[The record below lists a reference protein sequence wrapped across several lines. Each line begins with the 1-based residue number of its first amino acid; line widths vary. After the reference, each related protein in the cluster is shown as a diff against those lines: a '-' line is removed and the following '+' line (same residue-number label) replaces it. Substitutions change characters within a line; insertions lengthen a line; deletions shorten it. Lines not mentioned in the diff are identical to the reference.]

1 VRENE
6 VYNLIKQ
13 RILVDRHKIIVAK
26 SYILEQELAVIE
38 VGTLLD
44 KFTKAQGYPMITTF
58 VIHDSVPIENQVQQ
72 ASGYISWYIAF
83 SQAILELIHN
93 NYLLV
98 TSQQYYPY
106 NGLQI
111 NWTTVVPGS
120 GGMSASWNFS
130 EYTVMTP
137 SRVQKS
143 FTQVDKEFTLFDVD
157 LFVSKLDIDN
167 AHPDVI
173 EAIIDTVTCFKK
185 ELYRPA
191 LTMLGKAV
199 EGAWIELGI
208 SLLNHAINQNIDE
221 DKNNQILEKLMGPDS
236 FAFKV
241 SKVIDLYSS
250 HYKDWFKAIKVDT
263 NITPS
268 HLTEIKLWTD
278 VVREARN
285 AIHFG
290 AMINS
295 DNNYEKTAMILLAS
309 ISHFKTIY
317 SLKLSADTLVDIEK

>member
-1 VRENE
+1 MYDNE
-6 VYNLIKQ
+6 VYNLIKKN
-13 RILVDRHKIIVAK
+13 ILVDRHKIIVAK
-26 SYILEQELAVIE
+26 NYILEQDTVVIE
-38 VGTLLD
+38 IENLLN
-44 KFTKAQGYPMITTF
+44 KFTSSQGYPMITTF
-58 VIHDSVPIENQVQQ
+58 VIHESVPLEEQVQQ
-72 ASGYISWYIAF
+72 ASGFISWYIAF

-98 TSQQYYPY
+98 TNQQLYPY

-111 NWTTVVPGS
+111 NWTTVVPGY
-120 GGMSASWNFS
+120 GGRSASWNFT
-130 EYTVMTP
+130 EYIVLIP
-137 SRVQKS
+137 SQVKKS
-143 FTQVDKEFTLFDVD
+143 FTQLNNNFTLFDVD
-157 LFVSKLDIDN
+157 LFISKLEIDN

-173 EAIIDTVTCFKK
+173 EAIIDTITCFKK
-185 ELYRPA
+185 ELYRPT

-208 SLLNHAINQNIDE
+208 SLLNYAINQNIDE
-221 DKNNQILEKLMGPDS
+221 EKNNQLLERLMGPDS

-250 HYKDWFKAIKVDT
+250 HYKDWFKPVKVDT
-263 NITPS
+263 NIIPS
-268 HLTEIKLWTD
+268 QLAEIKIWTD

-290 AMINS
+290 AKVNS
-295 DNNYEKTAMILLAS
+295 DNNYEKTAIILLAS

-317 SLKLSADTLVDIEK
+317 SLKLSADTLVDREK